1 MHQLGNNFFL
11 GCSRHHLH
19 YAKDC
24 NLFQSAILA
33 LWGKIKCRICTL
45 NYVRL
50 GVPVPFDMQ
59 FSVPTVSPLCGPT
72 PQNFHGKLWKSN
84 HCKWLSP
91 QRIFPNPR
99 KKPPSSTLKAASHSS
114 RYVFRTI
121 PVQCSCDTRLF
132 DLRIQFCV
140 RISHDV
146 VNYLGSCHIFNLG
159 TCNMLLG
166 YCGCNIL

>member
-1 MHQLGNNFFL
+1 MYFQRKANKKATLIRRNEEVVSVHQLGNNFFL

-72 PQNFHGKLWKSN
+72 PQKCHGKLWKSN
-84 HCKWLSP
+84 PCKWLLLP
-91 QRIFPNPR
+91 LIFPNPR
-99 KKPPSSTLKAASHSS
+99 KKPPPAPWKRPLTPPATYSG
-114 RYVFRTI
+114 RYPFV
-121 PVQCSCDTRLF
+121 
-132 DLRIQFCV
+132 
-140 RISHDV
+140 
-146 VNYLGSCHIFNLG
+146 
-159 TCNMLLG
+159 
-166 YCGCNIL
+166 